1 MTTLLTSLKLGA
13 RATRAQL
20 TPLWLGAVS
29 AASLLTVAVVSL
41 LETEGLGTSA
51 AARLAQ
57 ANVLRGAAFGLVLP
71 LVAFVLSE
79 RLAGNPAALL
89 RSPWARYGADRRA
102 LALGRLSVA
111 VLACAAVGVAVALL
125 GYILTRLGSGALAPA
140 APLASELSA
149 LVWLGAVGGAAY
161 AALFAAATLWGR
173 HWGRAALLLADWI
186 LGAGVGASAL
196 PFPRAH
202 LRALLGGSSVLELGD
217 LGSSSAL
224 VLLALIG
231 AALYAL
237 RVPR

>member
-1 MTTLLTSLKLGA
+1 MTRLLTSFKLGA

-20 TPLWLGAVS
+20 TPAWLGAVG
-29 AASLLTVAVVSL
+29 AAALLIVTVVSL
-41 LETEGLGTSA
+41 LETEGLASPG

-57 ANVLRGAAFGLVLP
+57 ANVLRGAAFGLALP

-79 RLAGNPAALL
+79 RLAGSPAALL
-89 RSPWARYGADRRA
+89 RAPWARYGADRRGI
-102 LALGRLSVA
+102 ALGRLSIA
-111 VLACAAVGVAVALL
+111 LLACAAVGVAIALL
-125 GYILTRLGSGALAPA
+125 GYVLTRLGSGDLAPP
-140 APLASELSA
+140 APVASELSA

-161 AALFAAATLWGR
+161 GTLFAAATLWAR

-202 LRALLGGSSVLELGD
+202 LRALLGGSPVLELGD
-217 LGSSSAL
+217 LGSSMLL
-224 VLLALIG
+224 VLLAIIG

>member
-20 TPLWLGAVS
+20 APAWLGAVS
-29 AASLLTVAVVSL
+29 AAALLIVTIVSL
-41 LETEGLGTSA
+41 LETEGVSSPG

-57 ANVLRGAAFGLVLP
+57 ANVLRGAAFGLALP
-71 LVAFVLSE
+71 LLAFVLSE
-79 RLAGNPAALL
+79 RLAGSAASLL
-89 RSPWARYGADRRA
+89 RAPWARYGADRRGI
-102 LALGRLSVA
+102 ALGRLSIT
-111 VLACAAVGVAVALL
+111 VLACAAVGVAIALL
-125 GYILTRLGSGALAPA
+125 GYIITRVGSGELAPA
-140 APLASELSA
+140 APVASELAA

-161 AALFAAATLWGR
+161 ATLFAAATLWAR

-202 LRALLGGSSVLELGD
+202 LRALLGGAPVLELGD
-217 LGSSSAL
+217 LGSSSML
-224 VLLALIG
+224 VLLAILG
-231 AALYAL
+231 AVLYAA